1 MTAERPPLFSPRLVV
16 GLVVIAFGVLLL
28 LGNLGLFAE
37 AETWAEWLW
46 PVGAFGLMVACWFH
60 RRRGW
65 ALVWALVGSLL
76 LLGRYGLVSA
86 FSLFS
91 LVVPGL
97 LLVLGG
103 SLIRHALFGP
113 KPPPGGEMGARVDGL
128 AFFGANVFSSSS
140 QAFQG
145 GNLTAVF
152 AGCDVDL
159 TRAAT
164 AAGGAVLDLFVAF
177 GGITIVVPPGWKV
190 TSAVLPLFAGF
201 EDKSRPAPDGPT
213 GQLTVRGQAL
223 FGGIEVKNG

>member
-1 MTAERPPLFSPRLVV
+1 
-16 GLVVIAFGVLLL
+16 
-28 LGNLGLFAE
+28 
-37 AETWAEWLW
+37 
-46 PVGAFGLMVACWFH
+46 
-60 RRRGW
+60 
-65 ALVWALVGSLL
+65 
-76 LLGRYGLVSA
+76 
-86 FSLFS
+86 
-91 LVVPGL
+91 
-97 LLVLGG
+97 
-103 SLIRHALFGP
+103 
-113 KPPPGGEMGARVDGL
+113 MGARVDGQ

-145 GNLTAVF
+145 GSLTAVF

-159 TRAAT
+159 TRAA
-164 AAGGAVLDLFVAF
+164 AAADGAVLDLFVAF